1 MSSQQTHPG
10 QLDSKGG
17 FPMVD
22 RPIEKNTEPLES
34 QHHSVSTPTTP
45 QVAGA
50 SVSVGD
56 SSLPQQVGATATAT
70 ATATLGAELSSSQ
83 DKPGDREPTALQQER
98 RPSFDNKVE
107 FNESS
112 STVGENENA
121 TKDETSGG
129 VSVRGPADLESGE
142 LDAIQTGGDDGA
154 SIAEKEVTQSK
165 ISSEH
170 ATDTFSNQSQWGKGK
185 GARKKADAAESGKEH
200 RPQPPGQSAS
210 SRSVNA
216 NSKNPKSLSP
226 HESTTQKVAKD
237 KSAQVSN
244 AHNDQCI

>member
-1 MSSQQTHPG
+1 MSIQQTHPG

-17 FPMVD
+17 FPLVD
-22 RPIEKNTEPLES
+22 RPIERNTGPLES
-34 QHHSVSTPTTP
+34 QHDSVSTPPTP
-45 QVAGA
+45 RVAGA
-50 SVSVGD
+50 SVSMED
-56 SSLPQQVGATATAT
+56 SSLPHQVGATAT

-83 DKPGDREPTALQQER
+83 DKPGDRESPALQQER

-112 STVGENENA
+112 SKVGENENA

-170 ATDTFSNQSQWGKGK
+170 ATDTFSNQSQGGKCK
-185 GARKKADAAESGKEH
+185 GARKKAELGMMLTLWYFGFQQLCA
-200 RPQPPGQSAS
+200 
-210 SRSVNA
+210 
-216 NSKNPKSLSP
+216 
-226 HESTTQKVAKD
+226 VAMH
-237 KSAQVSN
+237 QFLF
-244 AHNDQCI
+244 

>member
-17 FPMVD
+17 FPLVD
-22 RPIEKNTEPLES
+22 RPIERNTGPLES
-34 QHHSVSTPTTP
+34 QHDSVSTPPTP
-45 QVAGA
+45 RVAGA
-50 SVSVGD
+50 SVSMGD
-56 SSLPQQVGATATAT
+56 SNLPHQVGAT

-83 DKPGDREPTALQQER
+83 DKPGDRELPALQQER
-98 RPSFDNKVE
+98 QPSFDNKVE

-112 STVGENENA
+112 SKVGENENA

-170 ATDTFSNQSQWGKGK
+170 ATDTFSNQSQGGKGK

>member
-1 MSSQQTHPG
+1 MSIQQTHPG

-17 FPMVD
+17 FPLVD
-22 RPIEKNTEPLES
+22 RPIERNTGPLES
-34 QHHSVSTPTTP
+34 QHDSVSTPPTP
-45 QVAGA
+45 RVAGA
-50 SVSVGD
+50 SVSMED
-56 SSLPQQVGATATAT
+56 SSLPHQVGATAT

-83 DKPGDREPTALQQER
+83 DKPGDRESPALQQER

-112 STVGENENA
+112 SKVGENENA

-170 ATDTFSNQSQWGKGK
+170 ATDTFSNQSQGGKCK
-185 GARKKADAAESGKEH
+185 GARKKVDAAEGGKEH
-200 RPQPPGQSAS
+200 RPQPTGQSAS

-216 NSKNPKSLSP
+216 NSQNPRSLSP
-226 HESTTQKVAKD
+226 HESTNQKVAKD

-244 AHNDQCI
+244 AHND